1 MYYEAFISGGS
12 EKPRLDSPPRR
23 WIMAISDIAGLV
35 QNLVDQQYGQTP
47 VTQAAANTSSAA
59 KTGNSAIP
67 EDTFTA
73 STQPNTAQPT
83 TTAPAAATVS
93 QQVSATPAAQAAT
106 AAVSGS
112 ANTQNQLQTLNA
124 SLAALGLS
132 NADIQQIDQIASQT
146 KDYSPSAYTSL
157 ALQFEA
163 SAQQAAQPSP
173 AHAAAAAST
182 NAGTNQDSTAPK
194 G

>member
-1 MYYEAFISGGS
+1 
-12 EKPRLDSPPRR
+12 
-23 WIMAISDIAGLV
+23 MAISDIAGLV

-73 STQPNTAQPT
+73 STQPNT

-112 ANTQNQLQTLNA
+112 ANAQNQLQTLNA

-173 AHAAAAAST
+173 AHAAAAVSA